1 MGFNPQVCAAFMFAT
16 GIAFHF
22 ATNSLRLTA
31 VASAGQ
37 SIARALELAGGDEES
52 ALALLL
58 DAAVDSTQ
66 PQPMQPV
73 DSTQQQPMQPLSVRF
88 AKLPAPPSL
97 PQSRPRDLSTPAPSS
112 ARHEAARA
120 LEAYASACA
129 APAANAALCEERAA
143 AGSAPAH
150 DSPRAGCDAA
160 AAAAAAAALGGG
172 GLHAAAAG
180 EPPRDCDWVLL
191 QHPDD
196 GGAVA
201 FGNVVTREFSLQP
214 PMGCSGGSVF
224 KDTSSAGC

>member
-1 MGFNPQVCAAFMFAT
+1 VGGCLRWASTRRCVLLYLQPESRFTLQPT
-16 GIAFHF
+16 P
-22 ATNSLRLTA
+22 LRLTA
-31 VASAGQ
+31 VASAAQ
-37 SIARALELAGGDEES
+37 SIARPLELAGGDEES

-66 PQPMQPV
+66 QQPMQPV
-73 DSTQQQPMQPLSVRF
+73 DSSQQQPMQPLSVRF

-97 PQSRPRDLSTPAPSS
+97 PQSRPRDVSTPAPSS

-120 LEAYASACA
+120 LEANASACA

-160 AAAAAAAALGGG
+160 AAAG

-180 EPPRDCDWVLL
+180 EPPRDGDWVLL

-214 PMGCSGGSVF
+214 PMGCSGGSLF